1 MRNPVKASGGRVV
14 AVGGWWRA
22 RSGRQR
28 ALVLLVIAL
37 TATSSFLG
45 WRVYQLTRP
54 EPEFLCGHLPTTQLV
69 PIVGYQPRQHR
80 PPFIHGSWYSCTI
93 VRQIHDLSAPATSI
107 EWEFRERDDMDALYL
122 PTEKLKEI
130 AANDSGILFESDI
143 PGHPEAFLY
152 IATRVPCV
160 HWVNQ
165 THAVRACADLTN
177 EDSTDQR
184 DNVINQL
191 RTLILA
197 HATKYIPDQPT
208 PSPSPKH

>member
-1 MRNPVKASGGRVV
+1 M

-28 ALVLLVIAL
+28 AVILLVIAL

-45 WRVYQLTRP
+45 WQVYQLTRP
-54 EPEFLCGHLPTTQLV
+54 EPEFLCGHLPATQLV
-69 PIVGYQPRQHR
+69 PIVGYQPRQDGPAFER
-80 PPFIHGSWYSCTI
+80 GTWYSCDAI
-93 VRQIHDLSAPATSI
+93 SQHPDLPAPATSML
-107 EWEFRERDDMDALYL
+107 WQSRERADMTAVYL

-130 AANDSGILFESDI
+130 ADKDSGVLFESEI
-143 PGHPEAFLY
+143 PGHPEAFLFTDY
-152 IATRVPCV
+152 WVPCV
-160 HWVNQ
+160 YWVNQ
-165 THAVRACADLTN
+165 THSVRACADLTN

-197 HATKYIPDQPT
+197 HATKYIPSQPT
-208 PSPSPKH
+208 PSPK